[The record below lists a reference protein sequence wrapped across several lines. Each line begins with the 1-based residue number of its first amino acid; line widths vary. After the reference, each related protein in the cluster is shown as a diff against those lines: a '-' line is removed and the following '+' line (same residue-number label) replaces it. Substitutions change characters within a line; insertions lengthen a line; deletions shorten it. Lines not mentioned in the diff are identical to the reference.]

1 MRLCI
6 CYAITGNQNYRSL
19 CRWRGSR
26 PFALGVLLLTFA
38 LVTGRLLKLTEMVV
52 NHGVTLGDV
61 MSLIALIMPAFL
73 ELTFPMAVLLGVL
86 MGFGRMSGDRELTA
100 ARACGISLYRLALP
114 VLGFSL
120 IVYALSS
127 WLAFSVRP
135 WANSH
140 LREQIFELTQTRST
154 AGLKEKVFNR
164 NFPGLVVYVDHISAN
179 DETLHGVLISDAR
192 DPKQQNTIIAR
203 SGGIIP
209 DKSQRSITLRLFNGS
224 LFGVEATNDVSHI
237 TSFRTYDLSVHPEDE
252 LGIAQQDPEEMS
264 VGQLRTAIAAA
275 RASGKPDHDA
285 ETELA
290 SKYTLPFTTILF
302 ALLGIPLGL
311 KPARGG
317 QSERFGVAIALFF
330 LYYSLMRAGEALA
343 QRGGLNAFAAMSLP
357 DVVFA
362 ALALWLFIRAAS
374 DRGDQGR
381 GAGDFLWDFIERYER
396 RREVP
401 A

>member
-1 MRLCI
+1 MPRVKILDR
-6 CYAITGNQNYRSL
+6 YVAGEVVQ
-19 CRWRGSR
+19 

-52 NHGVTLGDV
+52 NHGVTVGDV
-61 MSLIALIMPAFL
+61 IGMIGFIMPAFL
-73 ELTFPMAVLLGVL
+73 ELTFPMAVLLGVM

-100 ARACGISLYRLALP
+100 ARACGISLYRLAVP
-114 VLGFSL
+114 VMGVALV
-120 IVYALSS
+120 VYALSS

-140 LREQIFELTQTRST
+140 LRERLFELTQTRST
-154 AGLKEKVFNR
+154 AGLKEKIFNR
-164 NFPGLVVYVDHISAN
+164 NFPGLVVYIDTISAA
-179 DETLHGVLISDAR
+179 DERLRGVLISDGR
-192 DPKQQNTIIAR
+192 DPKQQSTIIAR
-203 SGGIIP
+203 SGVIIP
-209 DKSQRSITLRLFNGS
+209 DKTARSITLRLFEGS
-224 LFGVEATNDVSHI
+224 MFGVEAANDTSHV
-237 TSFRTYDLSVHPEDE
+237 TSFHTYDLSVHPEE
-252 LGIAQQDPEEMS
+252 GLGMAGRDPEEMS
-264 VGQLRTAIAAA
+264 LTELRSDIADA
-275 RASGKPDHDA
+275 RAAGHPDRDA

-290 SKYTLPFTTILF
+290 SKYTLPFTTVLF
-302 ALLGIPLGL
+302 AMLGVPLGL

-343 QRGGLNAFAAMSLP
+343 QRAELGAFAAMSIP
-357 DVVFA
+357 DVIFA
-362 ALALWLFIRAAS
+362 VLAVWLFWRAAG

-401 A
+401 V